1 MARTS
6 ESVDKV
12 PEWGH
17 SNEGHEHQKEFNF
30 PEMLFYTGIALY
42 AAKNMTIQ
50 MKAIEWHLF
59 TLILNLE
66 LKRMY
71 NDQDAFF

>member
-1 MARTS
+1 
-6 ESVDKV
+6 
-12 PEWGH
+12 
-17 SNEGHEHQKEFNF
+17 
-30 PEMLFYTGIALY
+30 MLFYTGIALY
-42 AAKNMTIQ
+42 AAKNMIIQ
-50 MKAIEWHLF
+50 MKAIEWYLF